1 MFPSDK
7 SNLHLGGGGGKESPN
22 EEGGD
27 LIVTEEEKKEQVQV
41 LTSRVAH
48 ICCYLCVIS
57 PLQIAIS
64 LSENGW

>member
-1 MFPSDK
+1 M
-7 SNLHLGGGGGKESPN
+7 
-22 EEGGD
+22 
-27 LIVTEEEKKEQVQV
+27 VTEEEKKEQVQV